1 MRVVVQRC
9 KNASVKVND
18 KIIGKIDKGYL
29 LFVGFTNGDNENVIK
44 KMAKKIVN
52 LRIFEDKNDKM
63 NLSLK
68 EVNASILSVSQFTLY
83 AKLNGR
89 RPSFTDAL
97 NYNDAKKLYE
107 YFNLELE
114 KQDVKV
120 ENGIFGADMKVNL
133 LNDGPVTIIIDS
145 EDILWKNK

>member
-1 MRVVVQRC
+1 MRVVIQRC

-18 KIIGKIDKGYL
+18 KIIGKINKGYL

-52 LRIFEDKNDKM
+52 LRIFEDKNNKM

-145 EDILWKNK
+145 EDIL

>member
-1 MRVVVQRC
+1 MRVVIQRC

-145 EDILWKNK
+145 EDIL